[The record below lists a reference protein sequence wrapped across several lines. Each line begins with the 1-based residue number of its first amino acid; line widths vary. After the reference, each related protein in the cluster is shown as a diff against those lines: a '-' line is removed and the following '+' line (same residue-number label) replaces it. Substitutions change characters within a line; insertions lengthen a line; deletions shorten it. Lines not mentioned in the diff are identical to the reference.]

1 MAPWQAFIL
10 GILVALVILSIFYG
24 CLIIEAQEK
33 AYKKGLRD
41 GKNRKSD
48 GGFPGMRE
56 VTKGTRNM

>member
-10 GILVALVILSIFYG
+10 GVLVALVILSIVYG
-24 CLIIEAQEK
+24 SLVLEAQEK

-48 GGFPGMRE
+48 GNVHGM
-56 VTKGTRNM
+56 